1 MDHIIK
7 LFISIIS
14 EERTSSSILSEQYHF
29 SKVKINT
36 MNTNNY
42 FNEFILI
49 INEKT
54 TRKETNEHNEESN
67 KKKLVNTD

>member
-1 MDHIIK
+1 
-7 LFISIIS
+7 
-14 EERTSSSILSEQYHF
+14 
-29 SKVKINT
+29 

-42 FNEFILI
+42 FDEFILI

-67 KKKLVNTD
+67 KKN

>member
-54 TRKETNEHNEESN
+54 TRKETNEHKEESN
-67 KKKLVNTD
+67 KKN

>member
-7 LFISIIS
+7 LFLSIIS

-67 KKKLVNTD
+67 KKN

>member
-1 MDHIIK
+1 
-7 LFISIIS
+7 
-14 EERTSSSILSEQYHF
+14 
-29 SKVKINT
+29 
-36 MNTNNY
+36 MNRNNY

-67 KKKLVNTD
+67 KKNQLIPIRDCRKATAIDLNIEKNSLNVI